1 MAEDKQLTE
10 FVERLKSAGGTNLQC
25 VALFGSAAAEEFH
38 PGFSDINLLCV
49 VRELSAAVLDALA
62 PAVQWWTNNHH
73 PAPLIFSG
81 KEMDRVAAVFPIEM
95 LDVRQQHR
103 ILHGEDIFQNMQV
116 PMDRHRV
123 QLDHEL
129 RTKLLFLSQHYL
141 LACGDAGRVRH
152 LMLDSASNFITLFR
166 HTLIAMGQKPPRT
179 KAEVTEQ
186 LAQRA
191 KFDASPFLQLLQVRE
206 RKLTAD
212 SVDARAT
219 FAKYFEGIEK
229 VIQVLDAIPVSS
241 PVAAAL

>member
-49 VRELSAAVLDALA
+49 VGELSAKALEALA
-62 PAVQWWTNNHH
+62 PAVQWWTANKHA
-73 PAPLIFSG
+73 APLFFTSQ
-81 KEMDRVAAVFPIEM
+81 EMGSIATVFPIEM
-95 LDVRQQHR
+95 LDIRRQHR
-103 ILHGEDIFQNMQV
+103 VLYGENVLQNLQV
-116 PMDRHRV
+116 PMDRHRS

-129 RTKLLFLSQHYL
+129 KTKLLFLSQHYL
-141 LACGDAGRVRH
+141 LASGNDDRIRH
-152 LMLDSASNFITLFR
+152 LMLDSVSNFITLFR

-186 LAQRA
+186 LAQTA

-206 RKLTAD
+206 HKLKAEAI
-212 SVDARAT
+212 DARAT
-219 FAKYFEGIEK
+219 FAKYLESIEK
-229 VIQVLDAIPVSS
+229 VIQVLDAKPLSS
-241 PVAAAL
+241 PAAAAL